1 MVAASPVRI
10 DRGRVEE
17 LAAREQKRLDA
28 STQKSGEMYEW
39 ARRTLAGGVASS
51 YQVRDPWPIY
61 ITEGRGSKVW
71 DVDGTERIDYHNG
84 FGSMVQGHANP
95 YIVEAVQKQV
105 ARGTHFAAPVEDG
118 IVPLCEAALQRMTTA
133 LDDPLRAE
141 QWHEANNVTPRKV
154 ARRLLH
160 SFRRPQRC

>member
-1 MVAASPVRI
+1 MVVASPVRI

-17 LAAREQKRLDA
+17 LAAKEQKRLDA

-118 IVPLCEAALQRMTTA
+118 IVVSEELTRRFGLP
-133 LDDPLRAE
+133 
-141 QWHEANNVTPRKV
+141 QWR
-154 ARRLLH
+154 
-160 SFRRPQRC
+160 